1 MGLKS
6 FVLKKLAKTPGYQEA
21 IHAQDMAAQCVTK
34 VELNISCDNLLDK
47 DVTSKSDP
55 LCVLFLNTSGQQW
68 YEVER
73 TERIKNS
80 LNPKFSKTFIID
92 YYFEVVQKLKF
103 GIYDIDNKT
112 IELSDDDFLGESE
125 VTLGQIVSSKKL
137 TRPLVLKNGRPAGKG
152 SITISAEEIKD
163 NRVVL
168 FEMEARKLDNKDL
181 FGKSDPYLE
190 FHKQTSDGNWLM
202 VHRTEVIK
210 NNLNPVWKPFKIS
223 LNSLCYGDMDKTIK
237 VECYDYDNDGSH
249 DLIGTFQTTMTKLK
263 EASRNSPVEYECINE
278 KKRQKKKSYKNSGV
292 ISVKHCEITVECT
305 FLDYI
310 MGGCQLNFTVGVD
323 FTGSN
328 GDPSS
333 PDSLHY
339 ISPNGVNEYLT
350 AIWSVGLVV
359 QDYDADKMF
368 PAFGFGA
375 QVPPQWQVSHEFPM
389 NFNPSN
395 PYCNGIQG
403 IIEAYRTCL
412 PQIKLYGPTNFS
424 PIINHVAR
432 FAAAATQQQTAS
444 QYFVLLI
451 ITDGVITDLDETRQ
465 AIVNA
470 AKLPMSIII
479 VGVGG
484 ADFSAMEFLDG
495 DGGSLRSPSGEV
507 AIRDIV
513 QFVPFRQFQN
523 APKEALAQCVL
534 AEIPQQVV
542 GYFNT
547 YKLLPPKNP
556 TVK

>member
-1 MGLKS
+1 
-6 FVLKKLAKTPGYQEA
+6 
-21 IHAQDMAAQCVTK
+21 MAAQCVTK
-34 VELNISCDNLLDK
+34 VELNVSCDNLLDK
-47 DVTSKSDP
+47 DVASKSDP
-55 LCVLFLNTSGQQW
+55 LCVLFLNTSGHQW

-73 TERIKNS
+73 TERIKNCLS
-80 LNPKFSKTFIID
+80 PKFSKTFIID

-112 IELSDDDFLGESE
+112 IELSDDDFLGECE
-125 VTLGQIVSSKKL
+125 CTLGQIVSSKRI
-137 TRPLVLKNGRPAGKG
+137 TRPLVLKNGKPAGKG

-210 NNLNPVWKPFKIS
+210 NNLNPVWKPFKVS
-223 LNSLCYGDMDKTIK
+223 LNSLCYGDMDKIIK

-263 EASRNSPVEYECINE
+263 EASRNSPIEYECINE

-292 ISVKHCEITVECT
+292 IIVKLCEVGWLLSLIT
-305 FLDYI
+305 
-310 MGGCQLNFTVGVD
+310 
-323 FTGSN
+323 S
-328 GDPSS
+328 
-333 PDSLHY
+333 
-339 ISPNGVNEYLT
+339 
-350 AIWSVGLVV
+350 
-359 QDYDADKMF
+359 DKMF

-375 QVPPQWQVSHEFPM
+375 QIPPQWQVSHEFPI
-389 NFNPSN
+389 NFNPAN
-395 PYCNGIQG
+395 PY
-403 IIEAYRTCL
+403 
-412 PQIKLYGPTNFS
+412 
-424 PIINHVAR
+424 VM
-432 FAAAATQQQTAS
+432 

-556 TVK
+556 ATK

>member
-1 MGLKS
+1 MTKTSRTDPSPLWAAMQRSRAKVS
-6 FVLKKLAKTPGYQEA
+6 PVLPEKTATSLFQAASSAKRFPLN
-21 IHAQDMAAQCVTK
+21 MAAQCVTK
-34 VELNISCDNLLDK
+34 VELNVSCDNLLDM
-47 DVTSKSDP
+47 DVGSKSDP

-68 YEVER
+68 YEVDR
-73 TERIKNS
+73 TERIKNC
-80 LNPKFSKTFIID
+80 LNPTFSKTFVID

-103 GIYDIDNKT
+103 GVYDIDNKT
-112 IELSDDDFLGESE
+112 VQLNDDDFLGEFE
-125 VTLGQIVSSKKL
+125 CTLGQIVSSKKL

-202 VHRTEVIK
+202 VHRTEVVK
-210 NNLNPVWKPFKIS
+210 NNLNPVWRPFKIS

-263 EASRNSPVEYECINE
+263 EASRNSPGKEES
-278 KKRQKKKSYKNSGV
+278 RQSKEIFQVTLLLRAV
-292 ISVKHCEITVECT
+292 IV
-305 FLDYI
+305 LW
-310 MGGCQLNFTVGVD
+310 QVGVD

-328 GDPSS
+328 GDPRS

-350 AIWSVGLVV
+350 AIWSVGLVI
-359 QDYDADKMF
+359 QDYDTDKMF

-375 QVPPQWQVSHEFPM
+375 QIPPQWQVSHEFPM

-395 PYCNGIQG
+395 PFCNGIQG
-403 IIEAYRTCL
+403 IIEAYRACL

-432 FAAAATQQQTAS
+432 FAAAATQQQMAS
-444 QYFVLLI
+444 QYYVLLI

-484 ADFSAMEFLDG
+484 ADFSAMEFLD
-495 DGGSLRSPSGEV
+495 V
-507 AIRDIV
+507 ALIL
-513 QFVPFRQFQN
+513 FFHK
-523 APKEALAQCVL
+523 APKEALSQCVL

-556 TVK
+556 AKK

>member
-1 MGLKS
+1 
-6 FVLKKLAKTPGYQEA
+6 
-21 IHAQDMAAQCVTK
+21 
-34 VELNISCDNLLDK
+34 
-47 DVTSKSDP
+47 
-55 LCVLFLNTSGQQW
+55 
-68 YEVER
+68 
-73 TERIKNS
+73 
-80 LNPKFSKTFIID
+80 
-92 YYFEVVQKLKF
+92 
-103 GIYDIDNKT
+103 
-112 IELSDDDFLGESE
+112 
-125 VTLGQIVSSKKL
+125 
-137 TRPLVLKNGRPAGKG
+137 
-152 SITISAEEIKD
+152 
-163 NRVVL
+163 
-168 FEMEARKLDNKDL
+168 
-181 FGKSDPYLE
+181 
-190 FHKQTSDGNWLM
+190 
-202 VHRTEVIK
+202 
-210 NNLNPVWKPFKIS
+210 
-223 LNSLCYGDMDKTIK
+223 
-237 VECYDYDNDGSH
+237 
-249 DLIGTFQTTMTKLK
+249 MTKLK
-263 EASRNSPVEYECINE
+263 EASRNSPIEFECINE

-292 ISVKHCEITVECT
+292 ISVKQCEITVECT

-328 GDPSS
+328 GDPRS

-339 ISPNGVNEYLT
+339 ISPSGVNEYLT
-350 AIWSVGLVV
+350 AIWSVGLVI

-375 QVPPQWQVSHEFPM
+375 QIPPQWQVSHEFPM

-403 IIEAYRTCL
+403 IVETYRACL

-479 VGVGG
+479 VGVGS

-495 DGGSLRSPSGEV
+495 DTGSLRSPSGEA

-513 QFVPFRQFQN
+513 QFVPFRQFQS

-556 TVK
+556 ATATK

>member
-1 MGLKS
+1 
-6 FVLKKLAKTPGYQEA
+6 
-21 IHAQDMAAQCVTK
+21 MAAQCVTK
-34 VELNISCDNLLDK
+34 VELSISCNNLLDK
-47 DVTSKSDP
+47 DIGSKSDP
-55 LCVLFLNTSGQQW
+55 LCVLLLNTNGQQW
-68 YEVER
+68 YEVDR
-73 TERIKNS
+73 TERIKNC
-80 LNPKFSKTFIID
+80 LNPTFTKKFHID
-92 YYFEVVQKLKF
+92 YYFEVVQRLKF

-112 IELSDDDFLGESE
+112 IDLNDDDFLGEFE
-125 VTLGQIVSSKKL
+125 GTLGQIVSSKTV
-137 TRPLVLKNGRPAGKG
+137 TRPLVLKNGKPAGKG
-152 SITISAEEIKD
+152 SITISAEEVKD

-168 FEMEARKLDNKDL
+168 FEIEARKLDNKDI

-190 FHKQTSDGNWLM
+190 FHKQTSDGQWLM

-210 NNLNPVWKPFKIS
+210 NNLNPVWRPFKIS

-237 VECYDYDNDGSH
+237 VE
-249 DLIGTFQTTMTKLK
+249 F
-263 EASRNSPVEYECINE
+263 ECINE
-278 KKRQKKKSYKNSGV
+278 KKRLKKKSYKNSGIV
-292 ISVKHCEITVECT
+292 SVKHCEITVECT

-328 GDPSS
+328 GDPRS

-350 AIWSVGLVV
+350 AIWSVGMVI

-375 QVPPQWQVSHEFPM
+375 QIPPQWQVSHEFPL
-389 NFNPSN
+389 NFNSESPF
-395 PYCNGIQG
+395 CNGIQG
-403 IIEAYRTCL
+403 IIDAYRTCL
-412 PQIKLYGPTNFS
+412 PQIRLYGPTNFS

-451 ITDGVITDLDETRQ
+451 ITDGVITDLDQTRQ

-470 AKLPMSIII
+470 SKLPMSIII

-495 DGGSLRSPSGEV
+495 DGGALRSPTGEV

-523 APKEALAQCVL
+523 SPKEALAQCVL
-534 AEIPQQVV
+534 AEVPQQVV

-556 TVK
+556 ATK

>member
-1 MGLKS
+1 
-6 FVLKKLAKTPGYQEA
+6 
-21 IHAQDMAAQCVTK
+21 MAAQCVTK
-34 VELNISCDNLLDK
+34 VELNISCDNLLDT
-47 DVTSKSDP
+47 DVGSKSDP

-68 YEVER
+68 YEVQR
-73 TERIKNS
+73 TERIKNCLS
-80 LNPKFSKTFIID
+80 PKFSKTFIID

-112 IELSDDDFLGESE
+112 IDLSDDDFLGEFE
-125 VTLGQIVSSKKL
+125 CTLGQIVSSKKL
-137 TRPLVLKNGRPAGKG
+137 TRPLMLKNGRPAGNG
-152 SITISAEEIKD
+152 TITISAEEIKD

-168 FEMEARKLDNKDL
+168 FEMEARKLDNKDF

-202 VHRTEVIK
+202 VHRTEVVK

-237 VECYDYDNDGSH
+237 IHFGISNIAGKNKHFCPLFVQVE
-249 DLIGTFQTTMTKLK
+249 F
-263 EASRNSPVEYECINE
+263 ECINE

-292 ISVKHCEITVECT
+292 VSVKQCEITVECT

-328 GDPSS
+328 GDPRS

-339 ISPNGVNEYLT
+339 ISPDGVNEYLT
-350 AIWSVGLVV
+350 AIWSVGLVI

-403 IIEAYRTCL
+403 IVEAYRTCL
-412 PQIKLYGPTNFS
+412 PQIRLYGPTNFS

-432 FAAAATQQQTAS
+432 FAAAAAQQQTAS

-484 ADFSAMEFLDG
+484 ADFSAMEFLDS
-495 DGGSLRSPSGEV
+495 DGGSLRAPSGEA

-556 TVK
+556 ATK

>member
-1 MGLKS
+1 
-6 FVLKKLAKTPGYQEA
+6 
-21 IHAQDMAAQCVTK
+21 MACLQ
-34 VELNISCDNLLDK
+34 
-47 DVTSKSDP
+47 
-55 LCVLFLNTSGQQW
+55 
-68 YEVER
+68 
-73 TERIKNS
+73 
-80 LNPKFSKTFIID
+80 
-92 YYFEVVQKLKF
+92 
-103 GIYDIDNKT
+103 
-112 IELSDDDFLGESE
+112 
-125 VTLGQIVSSKKL
+125 GQIVL
-137 TRPLVLKNGRPAGKG
+137 
-152 SITISAEEIKD
+152 
-163 NRVVL
+163 
-168 FEMEARKLDNKDL
+168 
-181 FGKSDPYLE
+181 
-190 FHKQTSDGNWLM
+190 
-202 VHRTEVIK
+202 
-210 NNLNPVWKPFKIS
+210 
-223 LNSLCYGDMDKTIK
+223 

-263 EASRNSPVEYECINE
+263 EASRSSPVEYECINE

-350 AIWSVGLVV
+350 AIWSVGLVI

-403 IIEAYRTCL
+403 IVEAYRTCL
-412 PQIKLYGPTNFS
+412 PQIRLYGPTNFS

-495 DGGSLRSPSGEV
+495 DGGSLRAPSGEV

-556 TVK
+556 AVK

>member
-1 MGLKS
+1 M
-6 FVLKKLAKTPGYQEA
+6 
-21 IHAQDMAAQCVTK
+21 
-34 VELNISCDNLLDK
+34 
-47 DVTSKSDP
+47 
-55 LCVLFLNTSGQQW
+55 
-68 YEVER
+68 
-73 TERIKNS
+73 
-80 LNPKFSKTFIID
+80 
-92 YYFEVVQKLKF
+92 
-103 GIYDIDNKT
+103 
-112 IELSDDDFLGESE
+112 
-125 VTLGQIVSSKKL
+125 
-137 TRPLVLKNGRPAGKG
+137 
-152 SITISAEEIKD
+152 
-163 NRVVL
+163 
-168 FEMEARKLDNKDL
+168 
-181 FGKSDPYLE
+181 
-190 FHKQTSDGNWLM
+190 
-202 VHRTEVIK
+202 
-210 NNLNPVWKPFKIS
+210 WKPFKIS

-263 EASRNSPVEYECINE
+263 QASRNSPVEYECINE

-292 ISVKHCEITVECT
+292 VVVKHCEITVECT

-310 MGGCQLNFTVGVD
+310 MGGCQLNFIVGID

-328 GDPSS
+328 GDPRS

-339 ISPNGVNEYLT
+339 ISPTGVNEYLT
-350 AIWSVGLVV
+350 AIWSVGLVI

-375 QVPPQWQVSHEFPM
+375 QVPPQWQVSHEFPI

-424 PIINHVAR
+424 PIINQVAR
-432 FAAAATQQQTAS
+432 FAASASQQQTAS

-451 ITDGVITDLDETRQ
+451 VTDGVITDLDETRQ

-484 ADFSAMEFLDG
+484 TDFSAMEFLDS
-495 DGGSLRSPSGEV
+495 DGKSLRSASGEV

-556 TVK
+556 AVK